1 MSKNIFL
8 NQAIELIHTIV
19 RLDNNDFIDWYIDII
34 DTSRGIKKLDK
45 FLIYHCH
52 KMEEQLENLDNI
64 TNMMKL
70 FKYRQIPPKYLLMN
84 RNKTV
89 IDIKRKV
96 VYELTSKYL

>member
-8 NQAIELIHTIV
+8 NPAIELIHTIV
-19 RLDNNDFIDWYIDII
+19 RLDDNDFIDWYIDII
-34 DTSRGIKKLDK
+34 DTSKGINKLDK

-52 KMEEQLENLDNI
+52 KVEEQFENLDNI

-70 FKYRQIPPKYLLMN
+70 FKYRHIQPKYLLMLRN
-84 RNKTV
+84 RTI

-96 VYELTSKYL
+96 VYEVTSKYL